1 MIRILCRGRLLAA
14 LAITIG
20 SIITGWTPAT
30 GATLT
35 VGKAAPNADPIIP
48 VNVGDK
54 LGIFKKHGLD
64 LTIVDFTGG
73 SKMTQAM
80 VAGSIDI
87 GVGAAPDGVRC
98 QGCTHDCDLRD
109 RRAPLIPQYRCA
121 VGLPDPLARPA
132 QRQEDRRFYLRLVDR
147 LAGEGPCAQKGMGTT
162 SHHCGD
168 YG

>member
-20 SIITGWTPAT
+20 SIIAGWTPAT
-30 GATLT
+30 AAMLT

-87 GVGAAPDGVRC
+87 GVGAGTEMAFAAGSLTDWLAK
-98 QGCTHDCDLRD
+98 D
-109 RRAPLIPQYRCA
+109 
-121 VGLPDPLARPA
+121 LARK
-132 QRQEDRRFYLRLVDR
+132 
-147 LAGEGPCAQKGMGTT
+147 KGWRPQAITVVTMGNAP
-162 SHHCGD
+162 
-168 YG
+168 